1 MKMKKW
7 NVSVFTVAIALST
20 ALAGCSVDQANEPS
34 APGPVT
40 RETNIDENTKPL
52 IVAKSLTVES
62 LGSESHTPYT
72 DQDEIG
78 VFMQAIH
85 TAERITGILNIGE
98 QDYRLHIEDT
108 DGQKYTYTLWLRD
121 NSEQAMLMD
130 MQDTRTG
137 YTVSRQL
144 TEQLKQVMFA
154 KPEITQL
161 TFRTEQGSDGE
172 LLAVPEGLRKDQYS
186 LSGGPS
192 LKLQGNTYVST
203 QLSYG
208 EHNFINAIVAL
219 NPSTERAEVVWS
231 EKLTDSNNIW
241 NNAFINSYMLLFP
254 LGEHQ
259 LVFLEPKL
267 TETAGQYHLSAYD
280 TRTGEIKR
288 LRENFWP
295 LTEDY
300 DYIYQFNWNADE
312 QKLFMQSYLG
322 NVWLFDLKTGDDVV
336 HLLKYRVIPHST
348 TGAPSLFLSPSFKRF
363 VHDDESGKLTFYT
376 SGGRRLR
383 SIALPEEDY
392 VPSQKIK
399 WNPAGTIAWME
410 QSEASQER
418 ILDIDIDYLCIA
430 PRELHFYDQNGQ
442 SLGTLTA
449 PDREN
454 AALEIAGWM
463 DEDVA
468 VIKSYTI
475 QGRPDVT
482 PESRIRDEAYYLY
495 NVSSKQAG
503 DTLTAMPL
511 GATPEA
517 ASGNNVVQSKEAV
530 VVADG
535 EIRFHAK

>member
-1 MKMKKW
+1 MKKL
-7 NVSVFTVAIALST
+7 NTIALAVALSA
-20 ALAGCSVDQANEPS
+20 ALAGCSVDKANEPPAS
-34 APGPVT
+34 GPIT
-40 RETNIDENTKPL
+40 RETNVDKNAIPL

-62 LGSESHTPYT
+62 LESEAHTPYT
-72 DQDEIG
+72 NQDEIG

-85 TAERITGILNIGE
+85 TAERITGILNVGDP
-98 QDYRLHIEDT
+98 DYRLHVEDT
-108 DGQKYTYTLWLRD
+108 DGQKYTYTLWFRD

-137 YTVSRQL
+137 YTISEQL
-144 TEQLKQVMFA
+144 TEQLKQIMFA

-161 TFRTEQGSDGE
+161 TFRTKQGSDGE

-186 LSGGPS
+186 LTGGPS

-203 QLSYG
+203 QFSYG
-208 EHNFINAIVAL
+208 DHNFINAIVAL
-219 NPSTERAEVVWS
+219 NPSTEQAKVVWS
-231 EKLTDSNNIW
+231 EKLTDSNNLW

-259 LVFLEPKL
+259 LVFLEPEL
-267 TETAGQYHLSAYD
+267 TENAGQYHLSAYD

-376 SGGRRLR
+376 SGGKRLR

-399 WNPAGTIAWME
+399 WNPAGTVAWME
-410 QSEASQER
+410 QSEASPER
-418 ILDIDIDYLCIA
+418 MLGIDIDYLRIA
-430 PRELHFYDQNGQ
+430 PRELHFYDQDGQ
-442 SLGTLTA
+442 SLGSLAA
-449 PDREN
+449 PDQEN
-454 AALEIAGWM
+454 AALEVAGWL
-463 DEDVA
+463 DEDMA
-468 VIKSYTI
+468 VIKSYTV
-475 QGRPDVT
+475 QGRPDES

-495 NVSSKQAG
+495 NVRSKQTG
-503 DTLTAMPL
+503 DTVAAMP
-511 GATPEA
+511 PEA
-517 ASGNNVVQSKEAV
+517 APATDLRDNVILPEEAV

-535 EIRFHAK
+535 EIRFRAK